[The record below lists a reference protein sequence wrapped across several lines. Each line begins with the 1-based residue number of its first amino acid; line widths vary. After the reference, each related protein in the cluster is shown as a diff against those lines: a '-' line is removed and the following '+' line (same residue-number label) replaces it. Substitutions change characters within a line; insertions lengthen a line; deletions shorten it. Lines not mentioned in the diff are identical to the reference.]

1 MIPKNFIEL
10 VSLMFSLRIVIC
22 TPSDVILDLWKIM
35 KCVFFRF
42 RVSLFSLIQISP
54 FSSSS
59 FNNWH
64 TFLYDWPS
72 INTLVSSANII
83 VNIVQKPYRSH

>member
-1 MIPKNFIEL
+1 MIPKKISFFNVFIAH
-10 VSLMFSLRIVIC
+10 SYC
-22 TPSDVILDLWKIM
+22 TPSDFILDLWKIM

-42 RVSLFSLIQISP
+42 RVSLFALIQMSH

-59 FNNWH
+59 FNSWQ
-64 TFLYDWPS
+64 TFPYDWPS

-83 VNIVQKPYRSH
+83 VNNSSESLEKSLA